1 MVRNVVAQPELA
13 KFLSTYDDEIMD
25 GVKNGVLANS
35 IRKFDANFFEII
47 GREDYPAVEPYQ
59 NRFTGKAFIIA
70 DSSNASATFQFLN
83 YAQENRLAT
92 IVGQA
97 TGGNKQGING
107 GNYLFLSL
115 PNSKVE
121 VDIPLYFQSPKKPQK
136 DQSVIPDIAVKRRS
150 DDIGNRFDREMSVI
164 QELIQE
170 GKQTH
175 YVQEPV
181 LVTRSIA
188 EATTCSRTDSS
199 MSASRFI

>member
-1 MVRNVVAQPELA
+1 
-13 KFLSTYDDEIMD
+13 MD